1 MSAFPCTAPRRS
13 ACARPALAPALALLL
28 LLLAPAPR
36 CLAGGPF
43 LIDHQLPYDDSG
55 IWKRS
60 NQVALEH
67 GAIAFEVLAALW
79 AGGEDRFGRTM
90 WQSIDASASSAVVAY
105 AMKLTFSRVRPID
118 GNGDPN
124 LWFKGHGNQ
133 SFPSGEVTL
142 ISSIITPPV
151 LEYHRD
157 HPWVYALELL
167 PLYDAIGRM
176 KLQAHFQSDVLTGF
190 CIGTAAGVIMHAN
203 PDTPYILRVMPH
215 GIYVGIA
222 KHF

>member
-1 MSAFPCTAPRRS
+1 MPPRS
-13 ACARPALAPALALLL
+13 AATVRRARARLTGALLL
-28 LLLAPAPR
+28 GVLMLATRMPT

-43 LIDHQLPYDDSG
+43 LIDHMLPYDDSG

-60 NQVALEH
+60 NQVALEN
-67 GAIAFEVLAALW
+67 GVIAFEVLGALW
-79 AGGEDRFGRTM
+79 EGGETRFGHTL
-90 WQSIDASASSAVVAY
+90 WQSIDASTSSAVVAY
-105 AMKLTFSRVRPID
+105 AMKYTFSRVRPRD

-124 LWFKGHGNQ
+124 LWFKGGGNQ

-142 ISSIITPPV
+142 VSSVLTPIIV
-151 LEYHRD
+151 EYQGD
-157 HPWVYALELL
+157 HPLVWALELL

-176 KLQAHFQSDVLTGF
+176 KQQAHFQSDVLTGWA
-190 CIGTAAGVIMHAN
+190 IGTGAGIVMHKN
-203 PDTPYILRVMPH
+203 KGTPYILSIMPH